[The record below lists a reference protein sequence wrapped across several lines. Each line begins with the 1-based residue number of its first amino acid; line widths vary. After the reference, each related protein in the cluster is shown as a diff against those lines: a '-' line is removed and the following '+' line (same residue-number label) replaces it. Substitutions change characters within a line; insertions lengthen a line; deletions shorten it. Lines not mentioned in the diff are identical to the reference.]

1 MEINNEHITLYLQ
14 GKLTPEETDAFR
26 REMAVSPEFRKEV
39 EEASYIWML
48 TGRLQEQKKITDVA
62 LRWQSLSSAISFMGS
77 RRRWGR
83 RIGRIAAVMIGV
95 VGISMLYYFL
105 PQTTEEPERA
115 GTQTVTLYSAYGLVS
130 KVLLPDSSV
139 VWLNSGSRLEYPVSF
154 DKQQRIVKLNGEAY
168 FKVSSDLDRRFDV
181 QVRDGICVSAY
192 GTEFN
197 VSAYEDE
204 DGISAVLAKGNI
216 AVSRIGQPEETH
228 LIPGTRALFKGGEAK
243 AEIAEVNVY
252 SLTAWKDGKMVFRRA
267 GMEEIARKLSRH
279 FNVDIEL
286 RGRILHEYE
295 YTATFTTQTLT
306 EILNLL
312 ALSAPIEWEEIVPV
326 QLQDQTYV
334 KRRIILRSK

>member
-26 REMAVSPEFRKEV
+26 REMAVSPGFRKEV

-62 LRWQSLSSAISFMGS
+62 LRWQSLSSAISFLGS

-83 RIGRIAAVMIGV
+83 RIGRIAAVTIGV
-95 VGISMLYYFL
+95 AALSMLYYFL
-105 PQTTEEPERA
+105 PQTKELQRA

-130 KVLLPDSSV
+130 KVVLPDSSE
-139 VWLNSGSRLEYPVSF
+139 VWLNSGSRLEYPASF
-154 DKQQRIVKLNGEAY
+154 DERQRIVKLNGEAY
-168 FKVSSDLDRRFDV
+168 FKVKSDLDRRFDV
-181 QVRDGICVSAY
+181 HVRDGVCVSAY

-204 DGISAVLAKGNI
+204 DGISAVLTKGNI
-216 AVSRIGQPEETH
+216 AVARIGQPEETH
-228 LIPGTRALFKGGEAK
+228 LIPGTRALFKEGKEK
-243 AEIAEVNVY
+243 AEVAEVNVY

-286 RGRILHEYE
+286 RGRVLHEYE
-295 YTATFTTQTLT
+295 YTATFTTQTLV

-334 KRRIILRSK
+334 KRKIILRAK